1 MIIFV
6 PTGAPLITKESISQS
21 KIIHV
26 SEVEQERIFM
36 VIAVVK
42 RLMNWEF
49 KNGMLQYN
57 NCLDVQNLQ
66 NANEAN
72 TKSFILRVKSKH
84 GFYLIDQ
91 FFAPL
96 FVFTVIEMVMITLK
110 LEELIRHALH
120 LNMIVFLQKLFHP
133 LIMFP

>member
-1 MIIFV
+1 MIIFI

-72 TKSFILRVKSKH
+72 TKSFIS
-84 GFYLIDQ
+84 G
-91 FFAPL
+91 
-96 FVFTVIEMVMITLK
+96 
-110 LEELIRHALH
+110 
-120 LNMIVFLQKLFHP
+120 
-133 LIMFP
+133 